1 MGEGWLKITSSTY
14 IRSMCARWLDYPIEE
29 YDYVGSPTHPKLME
43 LYETAFLTRGN
54 TSAELGSRYRS
65 LVGGLIFPGPT
76 TRPDCL
82 FTVGVHARA
91 MDFGTEDLFRTA
103 LHCLVFMGQTHS
115 DGISY
120 TRGTP
125 GGRIFVQWSDSDWAV
140 RRSTTGGT
148 GQLAGGSVFAMSRR
162 QECMSGS
169 STHAEIIAAS
179 TNSNDTLWGRGF
191 LAEIG
196 LVQRLPTPFMVDA
209 NNVITLVHNL
219 ITGKLTRHI
228 TRRELTVREREME
241 GHLEVTKVST
251 LDNLADLFT
260 KALARDPFTKL
271 RGLVMNLLVKGA
283 VYPVPRARR
292 LSASH
297 D

>member
-1 MGEGWLKITSSTY
+1 M
-14 IRSMCARWLDYPIEE
+14 
-29 YDYVGSPTHPKLME
+29 
-43 LYETAFLTRGN
+43 
-54 TSAELGSRYRS
+54 
-65 LVGGLIFPGPT
+65 
-76 TRPDCL
+76 
-82 FTVGVHARA
+82 
-91 MDFGTEDLFRTA
+91 
-103 LHCLVFMGQTHS
+103 
-115 DGISY
+115 
-120 TRGTP
+120 
-125 GGRIFVQWSDSDWAV
+125 QWSDSDWAV

-196 LVQRLPTPFMVDA
+196 LVQHLPTTFMVDA
-209 NNVITLVHNL
+209 NNVITLVQ
-219 ITGKLTRHI
+219 LTRHI

-241 GHLEVTKVST
+241 GHLEVTRVST

-283 VYPVPRARR
+283 VYPVPRTRR
-292 LSASH
+292 LSASR

>member
-1 MGEGWLKITSSTY
+1 MQ
-14 IRSMCARWLDYPIEE
+14 
-29 YDYVGSPTHPKLME
+29 H
-43 LYETAFLTRGN
+43 
-54 TSAELGSRYRS
+54 
-65 LVGGLIFPGPT
+65 
-76 TRPDCL
+76 
-82 FTVGVHARA
+82 
-91 MDFGTEDLFRTA
+91 
-103 LHCLVFMGQTHS
+103 
-115 DGISY
+115 
-120 TRGTP
+120 
-125 GGRIFVQWSDSDWAV
+125 
-140 RRSTTGGT
+140 
-148 GQLAGGSVFAMSRR
+148 
-162 QECMSGS
+162 
-169 STHAEIIAAS
+169 
-179 TNSNDTLWGRGF
+179 
-191 LAEIG
+191 
-196 LVQRLPTPFMVDA
+196 LPTPFMVDA

-292 LSASH
+292 LSASR